1 MQIEGKSRLIV
12 FKTMAEQYKSA
23 KISVYTEL
31 PELHLFLIWL
41 VKM

>member
-1 MQIEGKSRLIV
+1 MQLEGKSRLIV

-23 KISVYTEL
+23 KMSIYTEL
-31 PELHLFLIWL
+31 PDLNLFLIWL